1 MAGFP
6 NLFLMLG
13 PNTATG
19 HTSTLLYIEPT
30 VRHALRCLRAARAAG
45 PSASIE
51 VAAEA
56 QHDLNTRLQQR
67 LQGSVWAGCSSW
79 YRDAQGKV
87 IAIWPGSTREFV
99 RALDAHGPGGYR
111 LG

>member
-1 MAGFP
+1 M
-6 NLFLMLG
+6 
-13 PNTATG
+13 
-19 HTSTLLYIEPT
+19 
-30 VRHALRCLRAARAAG
+30 
-45 PSASIE
+45 
-51 VAAEA
+51 AAEA
-56 QHDLNTRLQQR
+56 QHDFNTRLQQR